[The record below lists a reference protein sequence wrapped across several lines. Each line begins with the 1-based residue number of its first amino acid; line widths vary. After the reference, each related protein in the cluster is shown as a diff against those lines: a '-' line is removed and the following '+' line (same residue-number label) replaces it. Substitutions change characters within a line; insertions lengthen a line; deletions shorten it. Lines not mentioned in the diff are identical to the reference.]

1 MDNTV
6 INQIA
11 SMIGTLGFPIVCCYF
26 LWKFINTTM
35 KDFTQSLN
43 ANTDL
48 LKRICGKLDMLDE
61 KGDEKNE

>member
-26 LWKFINTTM
+26 LWKFINGTL

-48 LKRICGKLDMLDE
+48 LKRICVKLDMLDE
-61 KGDEKNE
+61 KDGEGHE